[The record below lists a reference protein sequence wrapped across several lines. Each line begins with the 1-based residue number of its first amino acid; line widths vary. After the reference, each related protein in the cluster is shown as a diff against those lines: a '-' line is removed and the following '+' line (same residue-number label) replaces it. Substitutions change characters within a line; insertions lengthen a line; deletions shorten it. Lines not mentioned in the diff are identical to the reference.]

1 MNESWLVGFC
11 VLFGIVRDEAGVHGG
26 WTLLITDVV
35 TVHSLASR
43 CSHYGGQPATGQAG
57 SAGLSRAQAGEGQG
71 VRVLADGVIYLQL
84 HLITT

>member
-1 MNESWLVGFC
+1 MNKPWLVGFV

-57 SAGLSRAQAGEGQG
+57 VAGCGQGEGQG
-71 VRVLADGVIYLQL
+71 VRVLADGAIYLQL

>member
-1 MNESWLVGFC
+1 MNEVWLVGFGA
-11 VLFGIVRDEAGVHGG
+11 LFGIVRDEAGVHGG

-57 SAGLSRAQAGEGQG
+57 VAGCGQGEGQG
-71 VRVLADGVIYLQL
+71 VRALADGGIYLQL
-84 HLITT
+84 HLRTT